1 MKKSVTMSLLL
12 TLPLFLFLSPVLFKL
27 TTYLHPI
34 VLVVALFCLF
44 LMIFFI
50 VLWIRKETIQLPYSL
65 FKTLLFLYT
74 IELFILLFF
83 RPNNQSYHSIN
94 LIPFSTIGFY
104 LSGKPNWLIS
114 CYNLTANIGLF
125 IPYGIFLM
133 VKKQR
138 SVVKLIFLP
147 LTAIVLIEIGQFLSN
162 RGSMDIDDLI
172 LNLLGVFVGYWI
184 SPLFKRVVAL
194 YRLD

>member
-1 MKKSVTMSLLL
+1 MSLLL
-12 TLPLFLFLSPVLFKL
+12 SLALFLSLSPVLFKL

-34 VLVVALFCLF
+34 VLVVVLFCMF

-50 VLWIRKETIQLPYSL
+50 ILWIRKETIQLPYSL
-65 FKTLLFLYT
+65 FKNLLILYT
-74 IELFILLFF
+74 IALFILLFF
-83 RPNNQSYHSIN
+83 RPNDPSDHSIN
-94 LIPFSTIGFY
+94 LTPFSTIGFY
-104 LSGKPNWLIS
+104 FSGRTNWLIS

-133 VKKQR
+133 VKNKR
-138 SVVKLIFLP
+138 TVLRLIFLP
-147 LTAIVLIEIGQFLSN
+147 LTAISLIEIGQFITN

-172 LNLLGVFVGYWI
+172 LNLLGVFVGYWV
-184 SPLFKRVVAL
+184 SPLFKRIVTL